1 MVSPLS
7 SLQKPG
13 IFSDPTSICPCVPDN
28 SGVPQNPKPM
38 SAAPISQPQT
48 FYLFF
53 TCPITFWKPQ
63 IFYLFFTCP
72 ITLNLWTHF
81 IYTHHYIITHGSC
94 AQTLGKDTQSAEHQ
108 EARASMELLN
118 QEARD
123 YGTAHHRA
131 NFYRWY
137 DGSNLQSLPKRS
149 LPPPGNSVSSSTTLI
164 FKKNISMVEMF
175 VWSTSLPT

>member
-53 TCPITFWKPQ
+53 TCPIT
-63 IFYLFFTCP
+63 
-72 ITLNLWTHF
+72 LNLWTHF

-94 AQTLGKDTQSAEHQ
+94 AQTLGKDTQSSEHQ

-123 YGTAHHRA
+123 YGTAHHQA
-131 NFYRWY
+131 NFYRWWY